1 MKTIIKYGM
10 LLWMVIMYAAC
21 EKKTDADG
29 VLSPI
34 TNLENVRKLYKGTDV
49 QLNTTVLSGASSIVG
64 VVISDYQKGNVPSG
78 LLIMQ
83 SARTS
88 NVRGINI
95 DLGNVA
101 VNFLPGDSIL
111 VNINGALLTKQNGAM
126 TIKNLSV
133 DKITKVSSDNEP
145 TVQIV
150 SIADLNSAPDVYEST
165 LVQINNVTFAQ
176 PYGQPFAGNKEFS
189 DGGTTMFLHTEATA
203 VFAAESLPK
212 IANATGIVLVNDIGS
227 GLDVKL
233 WPRAAEEIV
242 NTEDQNAPTADTPV
256 IITGLIANPSGSDG
270 NYEYIQLMATEDI
283 DFADDNYS
291 LIVYYGHSTDAKPH
305 ALGWVQGGIVT
316 NSNGYTTT
324 YKFNLTSGTVNKGEF
339 FYVGGSGKT
348 IDGSGTTDI
357 SSAKWIRSIAY
368 VSTAGDGGV
377 GIKTSGLFT
386 NGSSINGI
394 AVFSGTAVDQNT
406 IPKDVVFFAG
416 VLENDAPSRF
426 YQSGPPELGYRI
438 CNNDLYSTANGA
450 FFWSSTG
457 NDSNDSYLN
466 DSNIGSTS
474 YFTKFGGV
482 YNTPTHKW
490 TTKRRATTVKLSST
504 SQLTVI
510 ETGTGITRIE

>member
-1 MKTIIKYGM
+1 
-10 LLWMVIMYAAC
+10 
-21 EKKTDADG
+21 
-29 VLSPI
+29 
-34 TNLENVRKLYKGTDV
+34 
-49 QLNTTVLSGASSIVG
+49 
-64 VVISDYQKGNVPSG
+64 
-78 LLIMQ
+78 
-83 SARTS
+83 
-88 NVRGINI
+88 
-95 DLGNVA
+95 
-101 VNFLPGDSIL
+101 
-111 VNINGALLTKQNGAM
+111 
-126 TIKNLSV
+126 
-133 DKITKVSSDNEP
+133 
-145 TVQIV
+145 
-150 SIADLNSAPDVYEST
+150 
-165 LVQINNVTFAQ
+165 
-176 PYGQPFAGNKEFS
+176 
-189 DGGTTMFLHTEATA
+189 
-203 VFAAESLPK
+203 
-212 IANATGIVLVNDIGS
+212 
-227 GLDVKL
+227 
-233 WPRAAEEIV
+233 
-242 NTEDQNAPTADTPV
+242 
-256 IITGLIANPSGSDG
+256 
-270 NYEYIQLMATEDI
+270 MATEDI